1 VVTGLASDLTELI
14 PLALVI
20 ALSPLTIIPAILML
34 HTPQPRP
41 TSLAF
46 LAGWVLG
53 VGVITAAAVVASD
66 LADGLDRKSPAAP
79 YVRIVIGAALVVFGG
94 YRWMTRHRAQH
105 TPKWLNAMTSAGP
118 GRAFLTGVTLTVANV
133 KVLAMCVAAG
143 AAIGTAA
150 LGRTGAWQAVAV
162 FTALASASVA
172 LPVLGYLVAGK
183 QLDEPL
189 NKLKRWMEDNHSAM
203 VGVILVV
210 IGAALL
216 YKGIHGL

>member
-1 VVTGLASDLTELI
+1 MVTGLASDLTELI

-34 HTPQPRP
+34 HTPRPRP

-105 TPKWLNAMTSAGP
+105 TPKWLSAMTSAGP

>member
-1 VVTGLASDLTELI
+1 MVTGLASDLTELI

-105 TPKWLNAMTSAGP
+105 TPKWLSAMTSAGP

-203 VGVILVV
+203 VGVILAV

>member
-1 VVTGLASDLTELI
+1 VTGLASDLTELI

>member
-1 VVTGLASDLTELI
+1 MVTGLASDLNELI

-34 HTPQPRP
+34 HTPRPRP

-105 TPKWLNAMTSAGP
+105 TPKWLSAMTSAGP

>member
-1 VVTGLASDLTELI
+1 MVTGLASDLTELI

-41 TSLAF
+41 TGLAF

-53 VGVITAAAVVASD
+53 IGVITAAFVAASD
-66 LADGLDRKSPAAP
+66 LADGLDRKSTAAP
-79 YVRIVIGAALVVFGG
+79 YVRIVIGAALLLFGG

-105 TPKWLNAMTSAGP
+105 TPKWLSAMTSAGP
-118 GRAFLTGVTLTVANV
+118 GRAFLTAVTLTVANV
-133 KVLAMCVAAG
+133 KVFAMCAAAG

-162 FTALASASVA
+162 FTALASVSVA

>member
-1 VVTGLASDLTELI
+1 MVTGLASDLTELI

>member
-1 VVTGLASDLTELI
+1 MVTGLASDLTELI

-105 TPKWLNAMTSAGP
+105 TPKWLSAMTSAGP